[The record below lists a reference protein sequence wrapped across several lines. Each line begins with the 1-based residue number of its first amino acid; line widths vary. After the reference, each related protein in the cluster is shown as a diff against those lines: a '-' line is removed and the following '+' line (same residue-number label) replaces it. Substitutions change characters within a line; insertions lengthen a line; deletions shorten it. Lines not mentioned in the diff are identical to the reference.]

1 MSYSSGMSTVRQILS
16 GLAVL
21 FSGLAASNPL
31 PAYTPLFATL
41 STTLLAINHVL
52 SRPTKN
58 DGPIEQILPPR

>member
-1 MSYSSGMSTVRQILS
+1 MSTVRQILS

-52 SRPTKN
+52 ARPPSKG